1 MPQIGVEAFA
11 VLLILLPGFLCA
23 RIVQSLCVR
32 PKQTELDKVIEALL
46 YTLLVYALFV
56 ILTGNQ
62 IPVSL
67 TVETLNGR
75 QRYAL
80 QTEPKKLVLL
90 IVIPLGLA
98 LLIGWDSTNDLSGR
112 VFRKLRLTQR
122 TTRSSVWSDVF
133 HEVSGIAQIELEDG
147 RSLMG
152 WISYYSDEPE
162 DASVFLEKAAWITA
176 DHQLVPINGPGILIT
191 RNVGI
196 KHIMFLDE
204 GKESE

>member
-1 MPQIGVEAFA
+1 MPQIGIEALA

-56 ILTGNQ
+56 LLTGNK

-67 TVETLNGR
+67 TIETLNGT
-75 QRYAL
+75 QRYTL

-90 IVIPLGLA
+90 VIIPVGLA

-112 VFRKLRLTQR
+112 IFRKLRLTQR

-133 HEVSGIAQIELEDG
+133 HEVRGIAQIELEDG
-147 RSLMG
+147 RSVMG

-162 DASVFLEKAAWITA
+162 DASVFLEKAAWITSEN
-176 DHQLVPINGPGILIT
+176 QLVPINGPGILIT
-191 RNVGI
+191 RNLAI

-204 GKESE
+204 GKESQ

>member
-46 YTLLVYALFV
+46 YTLLVYAFV
-56 ILTGNQ
+56 VLLTGNK

-75 QRYAL
+75 QSYAL

-90 IVIPLGLA
+90 IILPVALA
-98 LLIGWDSTNDLSGR
+98 LLIGWDSTND
-112 VFRKLRLTQR
+112 F
-122 TTRSSVWSDVF
+122 
-133 HEVSGIAQIELEDG
+133 
-147 RSLMG
+147 
-152 WISYYSDEPE
+152 
-162 DASVFLEKAAWITA
+162 
-176 DHQLVPINGPGILIT
+176 
-191 RNVGI
+191 
-196 KHIMFLDE
+196 
-204 GKESE
+204 